1 MPQRVQRR
9 SSGRQPK
16 QRGHHNRRPGGDIAS
31 AESGAREQVDADNN
45 YAVFSLPHSKLVP
58 STQMQWRS
66 TAILRA
72 TATLA
77 FFIPIRLERRMPHA
91 FSGDHFF
98 VRR

>member
-1 MPQRVQRR
+1 M
-9 SSGRQPK
+9 
-16 QRGHHNRRPGGDIAS
+16 
-31 AESGAREQVDADNN
+31 GAREQVYAGSA

-77 FFIPIRLERRMPHA
+77 FFIPIRLERRMPRA
-91 FSGDHFF
+91 FSVDHFL
-98 VRR
+98 VQCIRTLAAS